1 CAVFKLF
8 RRVMGL
14 ALADMQQVYVEV
26 RSMILVVN
34 TYLKYI
40 LDRNMRRMEFDLLNI
55 VVSEIPMR
63 RVRPLAETSAVFKL
77 CEAIAGDA
85 RRVIAHIPA
94 NTTSVHG

>member
-1 CAVFKLF
+1 
-8 RRVMGL
+8 MT
-14 ALADMQQVYVEV
+14 
-26 RSMILVVN
+26 LVAN
-34 TYLKYI
+34 TYVNYL
-40 LDRNMRRMEFDLLNI
+40 LDRNMRRTEFDLLTR

-63 RVRPLAETSAVFKL
+63 RVRPLAEPSAVFKL